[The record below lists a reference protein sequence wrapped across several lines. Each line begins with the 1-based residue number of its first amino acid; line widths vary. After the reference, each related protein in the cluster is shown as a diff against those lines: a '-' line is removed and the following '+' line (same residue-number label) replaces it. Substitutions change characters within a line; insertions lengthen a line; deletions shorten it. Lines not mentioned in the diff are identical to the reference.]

1 MALKDLR
8 QQSRLTQKELA
19 RKLDVDQATVSYW
32 ESGKTRPAAKHR
44 RKLCKLF
51 RCKEDEL

>member
-8 QQSRLTQKELA
+8 QQARLTQKELA